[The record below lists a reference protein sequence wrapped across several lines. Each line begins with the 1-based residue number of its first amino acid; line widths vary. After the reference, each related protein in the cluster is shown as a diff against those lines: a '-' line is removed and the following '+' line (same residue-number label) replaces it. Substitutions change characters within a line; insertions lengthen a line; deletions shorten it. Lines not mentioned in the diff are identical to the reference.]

1 MGGGNRLGTRTNPSN
16 AYTALTLSLLP
27 DADVVPSQAKILQA
41 LDAKSLETIRLT
53 ESLSLNPED
62 SSARGALTGHLIE
75 LRQTAAEQGLV
86 HLEASLQTVLDRLR
100 EESFSPAAVHA
111 TRVLA
116 HRYPELARI
125 PNQSGTHPVVTGAF
139 RPERRASVSLRGRS
153 VMIADADAEARW
165 FYVGMLR
172 EAGARVVEA
181 TDGERAL
188 ELARVAPPDLIL
200 ADTLMPRLDGLALC
214 EAVRREPGLDG
225 VPIVLLSWRDDFL
238 HSMRDLRA
246 GAQDYLRKELPP
258 RQILDRVSAVLEP
271 LSRLEEFLVS
281 GAEARGD
288 LEELGVSVLFRAVRR
303 LRPNARVVLQDPWS
317 LFEIEFREGRLVDVK
332 RTAIDGAVTHGKPTL
347 ISLAGMS
354 SGRFVITEPLAP
366 LTSDQASLDGDF
378 ETATRRLSELIA
390 RLIRAPDCR
399 VDLDPAV
406 MTTYLPH
413 SPEGIQRMIMRLA
426 AGEPPRALWEDGD
439 GSRAVVDALLVTLA
453 REGAI
458 RDVGIVGEPEVTEA
472 EREAERSIDPLERE
486 NFRAQWAISMHREPA
501 NPAPRSADTVW
512 RRTLDEHSEDD
523 ETRSGLG
530 PEISLAPK
538 ILGWGFAVIF
548 CLTVGFLVWREWSR
562 SAAPVSPGPDP
573 TSRVA
578 ESPAEVTVPPEVV
591 AEPAPSRTG
600 LSAYA
605 GELRAGVPSSLAVS
619 KTQGVL
625 ELDGP
630 PRVSAKVNGIDR
642 GPLPVTLVLE
652 DGQHVVRYSIG
663 DAWTHRFYY
672 VKAGAT
678 RVLHALPTQGG
689 FVDAR

>member
-1 MGGGNRLGTRTNPSN
+1 MGGGNRVGTRTNPSN
-16 AYTALTLSLLP
+16 AYTAPTLSLLP

-62 SSARGALTGHLIE
+62 SSARAALTGHLIE

-125 PNQSGTHPVVTGAF
+125 PSQSGTHPVVSGTV
-139 RPERRASVSLRGRS
+139 RPERLASLSLRGRS
-153 VMIADADAEARW
+153 VMIADDDAEARW

-181 TDGERAL
+181 TDGQRAL
-188 ELARVAPPDLIL
+188 ELARLAPPDLIL

-225 VPIVLLSWRDDFL
+225 VPIVLLSWREDFL

-281 GAEARGD
+281 EAEARGD

-317 LFEIEFREGRLVDVK
+317 LFEVEFREGRLVDVT
-332 RTAIDGAVTHGKPTL
+332 RTAIDGTVTHGKPTL

-354 SGRFVITEPLAP
+354 SGRFVITEPLASFA
-366 LTSDQASLDGDF
+366 SDETSLDEDF
-378 ETATRRLSELIA
+378 EAATRRLSELIDK
-390 RLIRAPDCR
+390 LTDAPDCR

-413 SPEGIQRMIMRLA
+413 SPEAIQRMITRLA
-426 AGEPPRALWEDGD
+426 AGEPPRALWQKGE

-458 RDVGIVGEPEVTEA
+458 RDVGIPGEQEVTEA
-472 EREAERSIDPLERE
+472 EPEPEGTIDPLERE
-486 NFRAQWAISMHREPA
+486 NFRAQWAVSMHREPA
-501 NPAPRSADTVW
+501 NPAPRSAGTVW
-512 RRTLDEHSEDD
+512 RRAIDERSEDD
-523 ETRSGLG
+523 EQLSGLG
-530 PEISLAPK
+530 PEISLVPK
-538 ILGWGFAVIF
+538 ILGWGFAMVF

-562 SAAPVSPGPDP
+562 LAGPASPSPEP

-578 ESPAEVTVPPEVV
+578 EAPAEVVAPAEVE
-591 AEPAPSRTG
+591 AKSASSRTK

-619 KTQGVL
+619 TTQGVL
-625 ELDGP
+625 ELHGP
-630 PRVSAKVNGIDR
+630 TSVSAQVNGIDR

-663 DAWTHRFYY
+663 DAWTYRFYY

-678 RVLHALPTQGG
+678 RVLHAVPTQGG